1 MRKGHLWESS
11 SIIHTNKMNALKTG
25 SLKLSNWILNHF
37 DQQNITTHFHQK
49 QNKKVFITSENLSI
63 GITWISFQKGLWC
76 PPECRVWALSLCF
89 LYFCLVKHNHL
100 SCFYEK
106 LKFFGSFGFFFYHA
120 PALREQLW
128 SLSFFALAPPMWGMI
143 LVKVIFKN
151 IIGSKWDCKGYISGL
166 WKDYQRWSFL
176 ISNACI

>member
-1 MRKGHLWESS
+1 
-11 SIIHTNKMNALKTG
+11 
-25 SLKLSNWILNHF
+25 
-37 DQQNITTHFHQK
+37 
-49 QNKKVFITSENLSI
+49 
-63 GITWISFQKGLWC
+63 
-76 PPECRVWALSLCF
+76 
-89 LYFCLVKHNHL
+89 LVKHNHL